1 MYCTECG
8 KEIRMNAKFCARCGA
23 RTDNPDNNA
32 TYPRQTFYANPAPNP
47 APAVSDEQKRKG
59 ERLITIAVLSALAV
73 AAILFFFIP
82 LSDPGTVNTDS
93 IAEGAAEACSDFG
106 LTVTS
111 ADAKYRG
118 SFPYEDGRTL
128 EVYDVTVDVAGQG
141 KGKLLISYLI
151 GEDTIEQKAYY
162 PQDLIVELFGG
173 GLLPDFDVE
182 SFSDEDI
189 AAFADHPHLFKPYE
203 Q

>member
-1 MYCTECG
+1 M
-8 KEIRMNAKFCARCGA
+8 
-23 RTDNPDNNA
+23 
-32 TYPRQTFYANPAPNP
+32 
-47 APAVSDEQKRKG
+47 
-59 ERLITIAVLSALAV
+59 
-73 AAILFFFIP
+73 
-82 LSDPGTVNTDS
+82 
-93 IAEGAAEACSDFG
+93 
-106 LTVTS
+106 
-111 ADAKYRG
+111 
-118 SFPYEDGRTL
+118 
-128 EVYDVTVDVAGQG
+128 TVDVAGQG